1 MADRYEMKRLEG
13 YEPASRG
20 EKIAYNNLFLRVSR
34 EYNWIK
40 VAVKKPQ
47 NIEIITE
54 YLNDVSKAIEDVWFN
69 FLDSPSEN
77 IDLTILKDV
86 VNKWWNEHPIVEKFN
101 TSVSKE
107 YLPYQGGYAD
117 IYAIYDSLEKMAS
130 NRQKHDYE
138 SSGKKDNDFRAWEAS
153 VDKILNED
161 GVPSLNAFLEK
172 WIDEV
177 TESTYDLYSDSANIK
192 KWVEDADK
200 FSNEEKSSWKTI
212 TEFRYEWRN
221 DPEKKKV
228 YETARTAHELAKASY
243 DNVMEKLKTS
253 ERILKAGK
261 EGLKKYFE
269 GRAREIKV
277 DFVTKV
283 CALTGPITSG
293 SFEWGAGGRLNG
305 YVNSNTGRYHVLSFF
320 AGGPVQKLHVRTR
333 ITKLKDR
340 GNQIN

>member
-47 NIEIITE
+47 NIEIITD

-77 IDLTILKDV
+77 IDPYFQTESIDLTILKDV

-130 NRQKHDYE
+130 NRQKHDY
-138 SSGKKDNDFRAWEAS
+138 
-153 VDKILNED
+153 
-161 GVPSLNAFLEK
+161 
-172 WIDEV
+172 
-177 TESTYDLYSDSANIK
+177 
-192 KWVEDADK
+192 
-200 FSNEEKSSWKTI
+200 
-212 TEFRYEWRN
+212 
-221 DPEKKKV
+221 
-228 YETARTAHELAKASY
+228 
-243 DNVMEKLKTS
+243 
-253 ERILKAGK
+253 
-261 EGLKKYFE
+261 
-269 GRAREIKV
+269 
-277 DFVTKV
+277 
-283 CALTGPITSG
+283 
-293 SFEWGAGGRLNG
+293 
-305 YVNSNTGRYHVLSFF
+305 
-320 AGGPVQKLHVRTR
+320 
-333 ITKLKDR
+333 
-340 GNQIN
+340 